1 MTRQKK
7 ELIKKIDT
15 MGMGLGL
22 DMEIA
27 VEKELSFGIGPLA
40 GAFADRE
47 DEFWRM
53 QDELSRLQHYSKVC
67 PRPFSDE
74 EVQGI
79 FAKCSK
85 PLAFG
90 KDYLSK

>member
-7 ELIKKIDT
+7 ELIKKIDK
-15 MGMGLGL
+15 MEMGLE
-22 DMEIA
+22 MEIA
-27 VEKELSFGIGPLA
+27 VEKEFSFGIGPPA

-47 DEFWRM
+47 DKFWWM

-67 PRPFSDE
+67 PRPFSNE
-74 EVQGI
+74 EVQGF